1 MIFFFV
7 LLSFWSSNCKNSIQ
21 MLHPWLGQLVPLKI
35 EAPMMRLNAG
45 LHFYGCF
52 QILILNG
59 RWMTQRLVLPSK
71 QRKRRRQWQR
81 QQLLLQPVMRLK
93 LMSPTTPLTSLQW
106 LGF

>member
-52 QILILNG
+52 QILILNVG
-59 RWMTQRLVLPSK
+59 FVQKLAPVS
-71 QRKRRRQWQR
+71 
-81 QQLLLQPVMRLK
+81 LLQRIMIMQMHFSFITYIIVQ
-93 LMSPTTPLTSLQW
+93 SPMC
-106 LGF
+106 